1 MQTAKRWQ
9 LWTPRAHSS
18 QSGKKYVVQK
28 DKNLPARKRVVTKTA
43 FKTKYIIFTD
53 YFIMKLWIMF
63 FTNLE
68 MMEKNVFTNFESLGP
83 FVLRIQSSCHLCLCH
98 LQTRLLQLF
107 KSSSIWWF
115 VYMIPERGMNL
126 LQIESEVILS
136 YKRKINPN
144 SIPV

>member
-107 KSSSIWWF
+107 KSSLRAVHISTCVRSILF
-115 VYMIPERGMNL
+115 EKFYHMF
-126 LQIESEVILS
+126 Q
-136 YKRKINPN
+136 RKSQNEAISLI
-144 SIPV
+144 SI